1 MSKFPTLL
9 KLSRPTTG
17 GNGHFQIN
25 LCHRYR
31 AAVAPLRLL
40 LMASCGLLAI
50 GIIWTVAQAIV
61 TYQECR
67 TIEAELDRI
76 RQQDLRLIAEA
87 RHEGI
92 DLSDDALRRL
102 SFEVQ
107 LANQLLGK
115 RMFSWTKFLTELEQA
130 VPARLALSSVRLEQ
144 AGTMVRLTGTAIS
157 LEDVTAFTV
166 GLQDHAVFRDPVLA
180 QHRDASNGLVEFDV
194 TVQYRWDGV

>member
-1 MSKFPTLL
+1 MSKFLTLP
-9 KLSRPTTG
+9 KLSRLTTG
-17 GNGHFQIN
+17 GDGHFQIN
-25 LCHRYR
+25 LCRRHR

-40 LMASCGLLAI
+40 LLGSGVLLVF
-50 GIIWTVAQAIV
+50 GIVWSVSQAMV

-67 TIEAELDRI
+67 TIEAELDRV
-76 RQQDLRLIAEA
+76 RQQDLRLITEA
-87 RHEGI
+87 RQEGI
-92 DLSDDALRRL
+92 DLSADALRRL
-102 SFEVQ
+102 SFEVG

-144 AGTMVRLTGTAIS
+144 AGAMVRLTGTAIS

-180 QHRDASNGLVEFDV
+180 QHRDGSNGLVEFDV